1 MSGIFMA
8 SSNWFF
14 QLLIKRNALSNFQKE
29 ILDIFLSPCDSDH
42 IKEST
47 DRLIKR
53 SSEFPSTEWPD
64 RLFCILLCIYCYH
77 SICHI
82 VYAC

>member
-1 MSGIFMA
+1 MA

-42 IKEST
+42 FKESA
-47 DRLIKR
+47 DRVVKR

-82 VYAC
+82 VHAC

>member
-42 IKEST
+42 FKESA
-47 DRLIKR
+47 DRVVKR

-82 VYAC
+82 VHAC